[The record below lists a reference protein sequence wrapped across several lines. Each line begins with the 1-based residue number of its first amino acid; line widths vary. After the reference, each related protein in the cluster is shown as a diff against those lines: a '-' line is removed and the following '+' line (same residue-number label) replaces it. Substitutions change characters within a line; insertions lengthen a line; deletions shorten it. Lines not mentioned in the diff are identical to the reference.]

1 MARPVR
7 IPLGSWPRRMNAA
20 YAAGYCGEPSVEAFL
35 ERVGTEYPVPEVNE
49 GRRRLWLRDNL
60 DRAMGVGD
68 QEVGLQDAAEV
79 L

>member
-1 MARPVR
+1 
-7 IPLGSWPRRMNAA
+7 MNAEF
-20 YAAGYCGEPSVEAFL
+20 AAGYCGEPSVEAFL
-35 ERVGTEYPVPEVNE
+35 DRVGTEYPAPDVNE